1 MPFYGHGQVGKIR
14 LQGMQTLGFRGSRDN
29 PTCAM
34 VKTWITK
41 SLTLRLTH
49 QQRSRPVAWVASG
62 DSLQRLQRLRRP
74 ALRAPFP
81 GPCGMARASPPF
93 AFPALRAPSRVPA
106 RPRPVSRAPWENIRR
121 RTALKTEG
129 SGSSYH
135 WRGWLDDVQLMI
147 FECLGMVG
155 PLGLIHFD
163 QLTTFWFTNQKIFLE
178 ETKVTSEMCFCL
190 GYTGLY

>member
-41 SLTLRLTH
+41 SLPLRLTH

-62 DSLQRLQRLRRP
+62 NSGTSLQLRP
-74 ALRAPFP
+74 ALQAPFP
-81 GPCGMARASPPF
+81 GPCGMERASPPF

-129 SGSSYH
+129 AGSSYN

-155 PLGLIHFD
+155 G
-163 QLTTFWFTNQKIFLE
+163 WFTLTSWPLFLFTYQKIFSR
-178 ETKVTSEMCFCL
+178 KPK
-190 GYTGLY
+190 